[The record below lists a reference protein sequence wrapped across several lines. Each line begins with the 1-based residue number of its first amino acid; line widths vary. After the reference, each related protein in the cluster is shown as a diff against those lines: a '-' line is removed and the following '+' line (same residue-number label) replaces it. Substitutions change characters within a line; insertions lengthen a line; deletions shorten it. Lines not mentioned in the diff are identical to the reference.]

1 MRSTTG
7 HLPTQ
12 LQPSAHVCTGIAN
25 LTTIQDNDTWL
36 HSAAEARHSS
46 EILLKQYYRL
56 KAVRL
61 ARATWDGH
69 WALFRDAEHSESFA
83 IEGGALLHIGVP
95 AAIQQAMASLKSR
108 GVLA

>member
-1 MRSTTG
+1 MTTTPRTS
-7 HLPTQ
+7 HC
-12 LQPSAHVCTGIAN
+12 SAHVCTAN
-25 LTTIQDNDTWL
+25 TAPAIQDNDTWL
-36 HSAAEARHSS
+36 HGAAEARHSS

>member
-1 MRSTTG
+1 MRSTAG
-7 HLPTQ
+7 HQPTPKQ
-12 LQPSAHVCTGIAN
+12 ASAHVCTAN
-25 LTTIQDNDTWL
+25 TAPAIQDNDTWL

>member
-7 HLPTQ
+7 HMPTQ
-12 LQPSAHVCTGIAN
+12 AQPSAHVCTGIAN
-25 LTTIQDNDTWL
+25 PTIQDNDTWL

-46 EILLKQYYRL
+46 EILLKQYDRL
-56 KAVRL
+56 KAKRL
-61 ARATWDGH
+61 ARANWDGH
-69 WALFRDAEHSESFA
+69 WALLRDAERSETFA
-83 IEGGALLHIGVP
+83 IKGGALLHIGAP